1 MISKATDEDLAK
13 NAMLKIREY
22 KNDRI
27 CTVLVGP
34 TKLESNGD
42 EQVGKHAEIN
52 TICAYVL
59 NDIVLVGTK
68 LETVLPIHMF

>member
-1 MISKATDEDLAK
+1 M
-13 NAMLKIREY
+13 
-22 KNDRI
+22 
-27 CTVLVGP
+27 VGP

-42 EQVGKHAEIN
+42 EQVGKYAEIN